1 MLTKVLGIDLE
12 AVFMT
17 MLGLVGL
24 YLILTR
30 ATDLNTLIK
39 TTTAAGVESLVVL
52 QGRNPKGVLR

>member
-17 MLGLVGL
+17 MLALVGL

-30 ATDLNTLIK
+30 AAALNTLVK
-39 TTTAAGVESLVVL
+39 TVSGSAVTSLVVL
-52 QGRNPKGVLR
+52 QGRDPRKVLK

>member
-17 MLGLVGL
+17 MLALVGL

-30 ATDLNTLIK
+30 AAALNTLVK
-39 TTTAAGVESLVVL
+39 TTTGAAVQSLVVL
-52 QGRNPKGVLR
+52 QGRNPRTVLK

>member
-1 MLTKVLGIDLE
+1 MLTRVLGIDLE

-24 YLILTR
+24 YLILTH
-30 ATDLNTLIK
+30 ASQLNALIK
-39 TTTAAGVESLVVL
+39 TGTGAGIESLVVL

>member
-24 YLILTR
+24 YLILTH
-30 ATDLNTLIK
+30 ASQLNSLVK
-39 TTTAAGVESLVVL
+39 TSTGAGIESLVVL